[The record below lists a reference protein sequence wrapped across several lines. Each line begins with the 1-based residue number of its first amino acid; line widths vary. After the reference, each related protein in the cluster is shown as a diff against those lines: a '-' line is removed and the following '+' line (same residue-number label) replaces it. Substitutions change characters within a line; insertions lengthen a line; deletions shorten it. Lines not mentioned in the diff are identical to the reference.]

1 MALIDTYRSNVIRK
15 REAISKLVSDKA
27 SRSWF
32 ILINNCLG
40 DNFACFAAFVFSWSH
55 KCVIHNPFKSFLKD
69 TAL

>member
-40 DNFACFAAFVFSWSH
+40 DSFACFAAFVFS
-55 KCVIHNPFKSFLKD
+55 
-69 TAL
+69 